1 MLDLGYLDGSSSL
14 DDLCQIM
21 AEQVDGG
28 VLTVQL
34 DGKDIADAEQRRLVI
49 RNLTEN
55 ALNSIAQN
63 ALLVA

>member
-1 MLDLGYLDGSSSL
+1 MGLIRYLDGSNSL

-21 AEQVDGG
+21 SEQVDKG
-28 VLTVQL
+28 VLAVQV

-49 RNLTEN
+49 RNLTRT
-55 ALNSIAQN
+55 ALDSIAQN